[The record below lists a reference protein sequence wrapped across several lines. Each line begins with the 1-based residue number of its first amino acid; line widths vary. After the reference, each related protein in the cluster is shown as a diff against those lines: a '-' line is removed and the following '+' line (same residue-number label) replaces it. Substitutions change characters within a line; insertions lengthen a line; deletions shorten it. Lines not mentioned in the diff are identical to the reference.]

1 MLKIGELKARV
12 LAEFEPSDHATVTI
26 LMKWEGCRSKPYQ
39 DQAGLWTV
47 GVGHRLPESVSVPD
61 PLVDELWSPGAI
73 ANALR
78 KDIAW
83 ARRNVSALNVGWLRP
98 LHDAPLVSLAFNLG
112 DIPEGIVD
120 AIRGFN
126 MEYPDAADLVR
137 AWVSYCHYHDA
148 KGNHRISKGLLLRR
162 MDEAQ
167 LFIKATSGDYF

>member
-1 MLKIGELKARV
+1 MLKIEELKALV
-12 LAEFEPSDHATVTI
+12 LAEFAPSDHATVTL

-47 GVGHRLPESVSVPD
+47 GVGHRLSNAEHLD
-61 PLVDELWSPGAI
+61 DEPWSPGAI

-83 ARRNVSALNVGWLRP
+83 ARRNVSALNVGWLEP
-98 LHDAPLVSLAFNLG
+98 LHHAALVSLAFNLG

-137 AWVSYCHYHDA
+137 TWVSYCHYHDA

-167 LFIKATSGDYF
+167 MFTQATSGSYF